1 MPLPTMS
8 VSMPKNNFH
17 IFKKQA
23 RLSKTKEKYI
33 DVLLAMNVLPNVNE
47 PMARMT
53 LEAYWVY
60 YTELSDSERR
70 MRDVSRFVHG
80 YVSKNIQDKLFS

>member
-1 MPLPTMS
+1 MA
-8 VSMPKNNFH
+8 KNDFK

-60 YTELSDSERR
+60 YTELTDSERR
-70 MRDVSRFVHG
+70 MRDVTRFVHG

>member
-1 MPLPTMS
+1 MA
-8 VSMPKNNFH
+8 KNNFH

-60 YTELSDSERR
+60 YTELTDSERR
-70 MRDVSRFVHG
+70 MRDVTRFVHG

>member
-1 MPLPTMS
+1 
-8 VSMPKNNFH
+8 MPKNNFH

-70 MRDVSRFVHG
+70 MRNVTRFVHG

>member
-1 MPLPTMS
+1 MA
-8 VSMPKNNFH
+8 KNDFK

-70 MRDVSRFVHG
+70 MRDVTRFVHG

>member
-1 MPLPTMS
+1 
-8 VSMPKNNFH
+8 
-17 IFKKQA
+17 
-23 RLSKTKEKYI
+23 
-33 DVLLAMNVLPNVNE
+33 MNVLPQCNE

-60 YTELSDSERR
+60 YTELTDSERR
-70 MRDVSRFVHG
+70 MRDVTRFVHG